1 MECPRRENPHQPWNM
16 NGGDQFKSIV
26 SFYDI
31 IEDKYCSRSTRLDDT
46 REDRLII
53 IQKKMI
59 NLEII
64 KFKASGRGVRILKF
78 GVRGRSENKWTP
90 NIEHLKRTRK
100 VVHHKKKPYLVIL
113 LFVREPFGV
122 SQIAVFLFTSGFGSI
137 VDSDDYVVDDHAVA
151 VFLVCTV
158 NVRPGFS

>member
-78 GVRGRSENKWTP
+78 GVRGRSENK
-90 NIEHLKRTRK
+90 
-100 VVHHKKKPYLVIL
+100 
-113 LFVREPFGV
+113 
-122 SQIAVFLFTSGFGSI
+122 
-137 VDSDDYVVDDHAVA
+137 
-151 VFLVCTV
+151 
-158 NVRPGFS
+158 